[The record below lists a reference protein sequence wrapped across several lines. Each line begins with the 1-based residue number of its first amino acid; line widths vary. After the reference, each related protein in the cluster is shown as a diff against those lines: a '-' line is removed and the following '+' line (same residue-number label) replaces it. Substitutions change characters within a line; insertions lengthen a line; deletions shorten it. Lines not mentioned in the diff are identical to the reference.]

1 MYNLTMSKI
10 SKIIGANLSSLRKSK
25 KWTQAELAF
34 QLNYSDKAISKWET
48 GETTPDIDTLLTL
61 ANLYNVSLDY
71 LVTEHQDDEKIEV
84 TKPNYN
90 KIIITALSASI
101 NWFIATI
108 FYVYGK
114 ILFNENWWLA
124 FVIAVP
130 ATIILLIVFNGIWG
144 RRVFTFI
151 LVSLLIWT
159 FLASIYLIFLSSNI
173 WPIFLLG
180 IPGQIAVLLWTNLKR
195 R

>member
-1 MYNLTMSKI
+1 MVFVEKRVEIMYNLTMSKI
-10 SKIIGANLSSLRKSK
+10 SKIIGANLSSLRKNK

-71 LVTEHQDDEKIEV
+71 LVTEHQHDEKIEV

-101 NWFIATI
+101 IWFLATI

-114 ILFNENWWLA
+114 ILFNENWW
-124 FVIAVP
+124 
-130 ATIILLIVFNGIWG
+130 
-144 RRVFTFI
+144 
-151 LVSLLIWT
+151 
-159 FLASIYLIFLSSNI
+159 
-173 WPIFLLG
+173 
-180 IPGQIAVLLWTNLKR
+180 
-195 R
+195 